1 MSKEAPSRL
10 SKLSRFYEQSVGKPH
25 IATAVTDH
33 EPWDAEVE
41 SIVCN
46 DAIWVNGHSRTTV
59 LSLDNQLVYCVVV
72 R

>member
-41 SIVCN
+41 SIVRRHLGKWPQSN
-46 DAIWVNGHSRTTV
+46 NSFVSR
-59 LSLDNQLVYCVVV
+59 
-72 R
+72 